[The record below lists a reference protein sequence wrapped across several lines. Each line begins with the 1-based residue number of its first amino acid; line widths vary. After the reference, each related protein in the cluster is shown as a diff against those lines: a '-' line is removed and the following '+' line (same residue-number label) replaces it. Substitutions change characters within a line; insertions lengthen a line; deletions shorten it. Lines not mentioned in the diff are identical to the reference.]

1 MSILFWGLAL
11 TMLVAATAI
20 VIIPLRTG
28 KQVTVMPR
36 LIVAVSVPLVALGLY
51 AGLGSPDAVVAG
63 HAQSHP
69 VQFASTSALRNRP
82 GKSIASVGSLVA
94 GLRDRL
100 QQEPGDASSWLLLAR
115 SYEHLGRNPEAILAY
130 QRARSLGQTDSELE
144 KLLPGTGGAGQDEPE
159 WASPALRGRVALSP
173 AAASRVNPDDTVFI
187 FAKESLDHRMPVVA
201 LRKPASDLPID
212 FILTDEQVMVPGTHL
227 ADFESLI
234 VTARISRSGLAT
246 DVVEGLEVWS
256 EPVTPVAGGEIQLL
270 IAAGAQAE
278 DRGNE

>member
-1 MSILFWGLAL
+1 
-11 TMLVAATAI
+11 
-20 VIIPLRTG
+20 
-28 KQVTVMPR
+28 
-36 LIVAVSVPLVALGLY
+36 
-51 AGLGSPDAVVAG
+51 
-63 HAQSHP
+63 
-69 VQFASTSALRNRP
+69 
-82 GKSIASVGSLVA
+82 
-94 GLRDRL
+94 
-100 QQEPGDASSWLLLAR
+100 
-115 SYEHLGRNPEAILAY
+115 
-130 QRARSLGQTDSELE
+130 
-144 KLLPGTGGAGQDEPE
+144 
-159 WASPALRGRVALSP
+159 
-173 AAASRVNPDDTVFI
+173 
-187 FAKESLDHRMPVVA
+187 MPVVA